1 MACTLSLESNLRT
14 NSVIVVPIVFE
25 VVFMTLLFIYLFI
38 YYEIR
43 TIRYTNK
50 NTM

>member
-25 VVFMTLLFIYLFI
+25 VVFMTLLFIY
-38 YYEIR
+38 YEIR